1 MYNIFHFIIAFV
13 FLNQYYCTSVFNTFL
28 ELFIYYLNYSE
39 MKYDENIEFRYKML
53 FFIAIL
59 TCWIQEIL
67 QI

>member
-1 MYNIFHFIIAFV
+1 MHHKKKYINADNNKH
-13 FLNQYYCTSVFNTFL
+13 FNTFL

-39 MKYDENIEFRYKML
+39 MIYDENIEFRYKML

-67 QI
+67 QV